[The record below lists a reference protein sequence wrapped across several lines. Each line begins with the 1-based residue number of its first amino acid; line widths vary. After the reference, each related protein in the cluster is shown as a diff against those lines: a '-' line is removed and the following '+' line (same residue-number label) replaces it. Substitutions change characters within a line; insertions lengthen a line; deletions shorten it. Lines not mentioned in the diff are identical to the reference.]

1 MRISAVVLVVAAAL
15 ALAACGSSK
24 PAYCS
29 AQKNLKSSVSGVS
42 NVSSP
47 SELKSSLQKIQSDA
61 KSLSSSAKSDFPSQ
75 TAAIQSSLKTL
86 ESTLK
91 QAAGGDTAAIKKL
104 PGQVSAAVTSIDDF
118 AKATKSKC
126 S

>member
-1 MRISAVVLVVAAAL
+1 MRRSAVLLAVAAAL
-15 ALAACGSSK
+15 AVAACGSSK

-29 AQKNLKSSVSGVS
+29 AQTNLKNTINGLS
-42 NVSSP
+42 NVSSA
-47 SELKSSLQKIQSDA
+47 SELKSSLQKIESDA
-61 KSLSSSAKSDFPSQ
+61 KSLASSAKSDFPSQ
-75 TAAIQSSLKTL
+75 TAAIQSSLTTL

-104 PGQVSAAVTSIDDF
+104 PGQISAAVTSIDDF
-118 AKATKSKC
+118 ANASKSKC